1 MKRIPVLI
9 DCDPGVDDAAALLL
23 ANQIPELDIQA
34 VTTVAGN
41 VEVEQTTVNAQK
53 IRSLINET
61 FPIYRGAEKPM
72 VRTLVTAPE
81 FHGADGLGGVFL
93 EMPQESM
100 PTEKAWDAI
109 YRIAKAYDGELTLIT
124 LGPLT
129 NIGIALA
136 KYRELP
142 ALLKRI
148 VMMGGAA
155 VGGNVTPAAEFN
167 IYVDPE
173 AADMVFCCGVPV
185 VMCGLDVTMQAYL
198 TPEETEEIGALG
210 SPQARIFREIFQDSM
225 KKCLAWGR
233 KGVALHDP
241 AAVLYAVYPDLFTAE
256 KAGVRVETKGMLTVG
271 KTVTDLYSDQKFE
284 ERNAF
289 VLTDVDRAQF
299 LKTIRMIL
307 ARYGNQSDAA
317 FG

>member
-1 MKRIPVLI
+1 MDQKKI
-9 DCDPGVDDAAALLL
+9 D
-23 ANQIPELDIQA
+23 
-34 VTTVAGN
+34 
-41 VEVEQTTVNAQK
+41 
-53 IRSLINET
+53 RINELA
-61 FPIYRGAEKPM
+61 R
-72 VRTLVTAPE
+72 
-81 FHGADGLGGVFL
+81 
-93 EMPQESM
+93 
-100 PTEKAWDAI
+100 KA
-109 YRIAKAYDGELTLIT
+109 KE
-124 LGPLT
+124 GP
-129 NIGIALA
+129 
-136 KYRELP
+136 
-142 ALLKRI
+142 
-148 VMMGGAA
+148 
-155 VGGNVTPAAEFN
+155 
-167 IYVDPE
+167 
-173 AADMVFCCGVPV
+173 
-185 VMCGLDVTMQAYL
+185 L